1 MRSGEGERLRE
12 IEREREREGEG
23 ERGLFLLVQSRKV
36 LLYYYTLY
44 DETTF

>member
-1 MRSGEGERLRE
+1 MSEERGRRE
-12 IEREREREGEG
+12 IEREILREREGEG
-23 ERGLFLLVQSRKV
+23 ERDLSLLVQSGKV